1 MTYKIMGAIMGA
13 AALAGCAAPVYQET
27 LADKHHALE
36 QRYLGLPV
44 RAFVEDK
51 SIAPSNVIDNG
62 DGSRTYLFRIAHPYG
77 SCGVTIVAS
86 LSDRGN
92 VSGFAKGA
100 GPRGPSGGA
109 LLADEYLTR
118 RLTTTCTG

>member
-13 AALAGCAAPVYQET
+13 AVLAGCAPPVYQET

-86 LSDRGN
+86 MPEKSPASAAAPQGSS
-92 VSGFAKGA
+92 SG
-100 GPRGPSGGA
+100 RN
-109 LLADEYLTR
+109 EYLTR